1 MTLFDLNET
10 EKQSLQEDGTTNKKR
25 KTILKN
31 DAKLDGMSK
40 L

>member
-1 MTLFDLNET
+1 MGLVTKEYFTET
-10 EKQSLQEDGTTNKKR
+10 IVNKNR

>member
-1 MTLFDLNET
+1 MGLVTKEYFTET
-10 EKQSLQEDGTTNKKR
+10 IVNKNR

-31 DAKLDGMSK
+31 YAKLDGMSK

>member
-1 MTLFDLNET
+1 MGLVTKEYFTET
-10 EKQSLQEDGTTNKKR
+10 IANKKR